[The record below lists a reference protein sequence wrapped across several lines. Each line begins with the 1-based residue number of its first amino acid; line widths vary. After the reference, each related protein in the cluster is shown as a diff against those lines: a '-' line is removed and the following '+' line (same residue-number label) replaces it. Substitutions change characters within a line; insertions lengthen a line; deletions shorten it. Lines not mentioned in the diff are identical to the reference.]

1 MEANTDA
8 SFAPGVMYIHMY
20 GTSIRISWI
29 IVWAEYLLRCCPRNL
44 DSVANLVCFGKSI
57 KFN

>member
-1 MEANTDA
+1 MYSLIYPANQTKQA
-8 SFAPGVMYIHMY
+8 SDLYLLLFVMYLMD
-20 GTSIRISWI
+20 TSRLAGHSLAW
-29 IVWAEYLLRCCPRNL
+29 NL

>member
-1 MEANTDA
+1 MYSLIYPASQPTDQA
-8 SFAPGVMYIHMY
+8 SHLYLLLSVMYLMD
-20 GTSIRISWI
+20 TSRLGLSLAW
-29 IVWAEYLLRCCPRNL
+29 NL